1 MNRIA
6 VFVDAGYFF
15 ASASE
20 LLFGAA
26 LRRGELHLANAE
38 FIPYLTQ
45 YAESLGGCPLLR
57 IYWYDGTNAG
67 PTAAHLAIAYLDN
80 VKLRL
85 GFVNQSGEQ
94 KGVDGL
100 IFSDLTNLAR
110 NHAISDALL
119 LAGDEDL
126 RIGVQQAQEHGVRV
140 HLLGVEARDPAGN
153 QSAALQREADTRR
166 QLDAPTLGRF
176 LTRRDSPA
184 ATPAD
189 ANPPNAATGD
199 NPETA
204 HGLARMQE
212 LANGYAATL
221 TLPQRELILT
231 LPERSPLPHDLDRE
245 LLLRASE
252 LLGRKLEE
260 TEKRALRGAL
270 RSAVVPAATPIVS
283 PSAQD

>member
-6 VFVDAGYFF
+6 VFVDAGYFY

-20 LLFGAA
+20 LLFGAP
-26 LRRGELHLANAE
+26 LRRGELRLANAE
-38 FIPYLTQ
+38 FAQYLAQ
-45 YAESLGGCPLLR
+45 VAETIGGCPLLR
-57 IYWYDGTNAG
+57 IYWYDGTNSG
-67 PTAAHLAIAYLDN
+67 PTAAHLAMAYLDN

-110 NHAISDALL
+110 NRAISDALL

-126 RIGVQQAQEHGVRV
+126 RVGVQQAQEHGIRV
-140 HLLGVEARDPAGN
+140 HLLGVEPKDPSGN

-166 QLDAPTLGRF
+166 QLDAVALGRF
-176 LTRRDSPA
+176 LFRREYAGTPVAEAEA
-184 ATPAD
+184 AAVDAD
-189 ANPPNAATGD
+189 V
-199 NPETA
+199 A
-204 HGLARMQE
+204 HNLARMQE
-212 LANGYAATL
+212 LANEYAATL
-221 TLPQRELILT
+221 DTTQRELILA
-231 LPERSPLPHDLDRE
+231 LPERTPLPHELDRE

-260 TEKRALRGAL
+260 TEKRTLRGAL
-270 RSAVVPAATPIVS
+270 RVAVTTATPT
-283 PSAQD
+283 AAG

>member
-6 VFVDAGYFF
+6 VFVDAGYFY

-20 LLFGAA
+20 LLFGAP
-26 LRRGELHLANAE
+26 LRRGELRLANAE
-38 FIPYLTQ
+38 FAHYLAQ
-45 YAESLGGCPLLR
+45 VAETIGGCPLLR
-57 IYWYDGTNAG
+57 IYWYDGTNSG
-67 PTAAHLAIAYLDN
+67 PTAAHLAMAYLDN

-110 NHAISDALL
+110 NRAISDALL

-126 RIGVQQAQEHGVRV
+126 RVGVQQAQEHGIRV
-140 HLLGVEARDPAGN
+140 HLLGVEPKDPSGN

-166 QLDAPTLGRF
+166 QLDAAALGQF
-176 LTRRDSPA
+176 LFRREYA
-184 ATPAD
+184 GTPVTEAESVMAD
-189 ANPPNAATGD
+189 AD
-199 NPETA
+199 VA
-204 HGLARMQE
+204 HNLARMQE
-212 LANGYAATL
+212 LASEYAATL
-221 TLPQRELILT
+221 DTAQRELILA
-231 LPERSPLPHDLDRE
+231 LPERTPLPHELDRE

-260 TEKRALRGAL
+260 TEKRTLRGAL
-270 RSAVVPAATPIVS
+270 RGAVTEGSHA
-283 PSAQD
+283 

>member
-20 LLFGAA
+20 LLFGAP
-26 LRRGELHLANAE
+26 LRRGEMRLANAE
-38 FIPYLTQ
+38 FAQYLAQ
-45 YAESLGGCPLLR
+45 SAEAIAGCPLLR
-57 IYWYDGTNAG
+57 IYWYDGTNSG
-67 PTAAHLAIAYLDN
+67 PTPAHLAMAYLDN

-110 NHAISDALL
+110 NHAISDAML

-126 RIGVQQAQEHGVRV
+126 RVGVQQAQEHGIRV
-140 HLLGVEARDPAGN
+140 HLLGVEPRDPAGN
-153 QSAALQREADTRR
+153 QSAALQRESDTRR
-166 QLDAPTLGRF
+166 QLDAGTLGQF
-176 LTRRDSPA
+176 LFRREYASAVATLQAGVGEPA
-184 ATPAD
+184 NED
-189 ANPPNAATGD
+189 
-199 NPETA
+199 TA
-204 HGLARMQE
+204 HNLARMQE
-212 LANGYAATL
+212 LAGEFAATL
-221 TLPQRELILT
+221 EAGQRELILS
-231 LPERSPLPHDLDRE
+231 LPERTPLPHDLDRE

-260 TEKRALRGAL
+260 TEKRTLRGAL
-270 RSAVVPAATPIVS
+270 RNAVTAATPTTAV
-283 PSAQD
+283 

>member
-6 VFVDAGYFF
+6 VFVDAGYFY

-20 LLFGAA
+20 LLFGSP
-26 LRRGELHLANAE
+26 LRRGELRLANVDFAQYLAQCAE
-38 FIPYLTQ
+38 TI
-45 YAESLGGCPLLR
+45 GGCPLLR
-57 IYWYDGTNAG
+57 IYWYDGTNSG
-67 PTAAHLAIAYLDN
+67 PTAAHLAMAYLDN

-110 NHAISDALL
+110 NRAISDALL

-126 RIGVQQAQEHGVRV
+126 RVGVQQAQEHGIRV
-140 HLLGVEARDPAGN
+140 HLLGVEPKDPSGN

-166 QLDAPTLGRF
+166 QLDATALGQF
-176 LTRRDSPA
+176 LFRREYAGISVASLEA
-184 ATPAD
+184 AAQDAD
-189 ANPPNAATGD
+189 V
-199 NPETA
+199 A
-204 HGLARMQE
+204 HNLARMQE
-212 LANGYAATL
+212 LANEYAATL
-221 TLPQRELILT
+221 DTAQRELILA
-231 LPERSPLPHDLDRE
+231 LPERTPLPHELDRE

-260 TEKRALRGAL
+260 TEKRTLRGAL
-270 RSAVVPAATPIVS
+270 RGAVTEGDKGHAA
-283 PSAQD
+283 

>member
-6 VFVDAGYFF
+6 VFVDAGYFY

-20 LLFGAA
+20 LLFGAP
-26 LRRGELHLANAE
+26 LRRGELRLANAE
-38 FIPYLTQ
+38 FAQYLAQ
-45 YAESLGGCPLLR
+45 VAETIGGCPLLR
-57 IYWYDGTNAG
+57 IYWYDGTNSG
-67 PTAAHLAIAYLDN
+67 PTAAHLAMAYLDN

-110 NHAISDALL
+110 NRAISDALL

-126 RIGVQQAQEHGVRV
+126 RVGVQQAQEHGIRV
-140 HLLGVEARDPAGN
+140 HLLGVEPKDPSGN

-166 QLDAPTLGRF
+166 QLDAAALGQF
-176 LTRRDSPA
+176 LFRREYAGTPVAEAEA
-184 ATPAD
+184 AAVDAD
-189 ANPPNAATGD
+189 V
-199 NPETA
+199 A
-204 HGLARMQE
+204 HNLARMQE
-212 LANGYAATL
+212 LANEYAATL
-221 TLPQRELILT
+221 DTTQRELILA
-231 LPERSPLPHDLDRE
+231 LPERTPLPHELDRE

-260 TEKRALRGAL
+260 AEKRTLRGAL
-270 RSAVVPAATPIVS
+270 RNAVNTTTPTTAA
-283 PSAQD
+283 

>member
-6 VFVDAGYFF
+6 VFVDAGYFY

-20 LLFGAA
+20 LLFGTP
-26 LRRGELHLANAE
+26 LRRGELRLANAE
-38 FIPYLTQ
+38 FAQYLAQ
-45 YAESLGGCPLLR
+45 VAETIGGCPLLR
-57 IYWYDGTNAG
+57 IYWYDGTNSG
-67 PTAAHLAIAYLDN
+67 PTAAHLAMAYLDN

-110 NHAISDALL
+110 NRAISDALL

-126 RIGVQQAQEHGVRV
+126 RVGVQQAQEHGIRV
-140 HLLGVEARDPAGN
+140 HLLGVEPKDPSGN

-166 QLDAPTLGRF
+166 QLDAAALGQF
-176 LTRRDSPA
+176 LFRREYAGTPVAEAEA
-184 ATPAD
+184 AAMDAD
-189 ANPPNAATGD
+189 V
-199 NPETA
+199 A
-204 HGLARMQE
+204 HNLARMQE
-212 LANGYAATL
+212 LANEYAATL
-221 TLPQRELILT
+221 DTTQREMILA
-231 LPERSPLPHDLDRE
+231 LPERTPLPHELDRE

-260 TEKRALRGAL
+260 AEKRTL
-270 RSAVVPAATPIVS
+270 RSALRVAVTAATPT
-283 PSAQD
+283 AAG

>member
-6 VFVDAGYFF
+6 VFVDAGYFY

-20 LLFGAA
+20 LLFGTP
-26 LRRGELHLANAE
+26 LRRGELRLANAE
-38 FIPYLTQ
+38 FAQYLGHI
-45 YAESLGGCPLLR
+45 AETIGGCPLLR
-57 IYWYDGTNAG
+57 IYWYDGTNSG
-67 PTAAHLAIAYLDN
+67 PTAAHLAMAYLDN

-110 NHAISDALL
+110 NRAISDALL

-126 RIGVQQAQEHGVRV
+126 RVGVQQAQEHGIRV
-140 HLLGVEARDPAGN
+140 HLLGVEPKDPSGN

-166 QLDAPTLGRF
+166 QLDAAALGQF
-176 LTRRDSPA
+176 LFRREYSGMPVVETEA
-184 ATPAD
+184 AAVD
-189 ANPPNAATGD
+189 VD
-199 NPETA
+199 VA
-204 HGLARMQE
+204 HNLARLQE
-212 LANGYAATL
+212 LAGEYAATL
-221 TLPQRELILT
+221 DTVQREMILA
-231 LPERSPLPHDLDRE
+231 LPERTPLPHELDRE

-260 TEKRALRGAL
+260 AEKRTLRGAL
-270 RSAVVPAATPIVS
+270 RGAVTQHANTTPAG
-283 PSAQD
+283 

>member
-6 VFVDAGYFF
+6 VFVDAGYFY

-20 LLFGAA
+20 LLFGTP
-26 LRRGELHLANAE
+26 LRRGELRLANAE
-38 FIPYLTQ
+38 FAQYLAQ
-45 YAESLGGCPLLR
+45 CAETIGGCPLLR
-57 IYWYDGTNAG
+57 IYWYDGTNSG
-67 PTAAHLAIAYLDN
+67 PTAAHLAMAYLDN

-110 NHAISDALL
+110 NRAISDALL

-126 RIGVQQAQEHGVRV
+126 RVGVQQAQEHGIRV
-140 HLLGVEARDPAGN
+140 HLLGVEPKDPSGN

-166 QLDAPTLGRF
+166 QLDAAALGQF
-176 LTRRDSPA
+176 LFRREYA
-184 ATPAD
+184 GTPVTEAESVMAD
-189 ANPPNAATGD
+189 AD
-199 NPETA
+199 VA
-204 HGLARMQE
+204 HNLARMQE
-212 LANGYAATL
+212 LASEYAATL
-221 TLPQRELILT
+221 DMAQRELILA
-231 LPERSPLPHDLDRE
+231 LPERTPLPHELDRE

-260 TEKRALRGAL
+260 TEKRTLRGAL
-270 RSAVVPAATPIVS
+270 RGAVTEGSHA
-283 PSAQD
+283 

>member
-6 VFVDAGYFF
+6 VFVDAGYFY

-20 LLFGAA
+20 LLFGTP
-26 LRRGELHLANAE
+26 LRRGELRLANAE
-38 FIPYLTQ
+38 FAQYLAQ
-45 YAESLGGCPLLR
+45 CAETIGGCPLLR
-57 IYWYDGTNAG
+57 IYWYDGTNSG
-67 PTAAHLAIAYLDN
+67 PTAAHLAMAYLDN

-110 NHAISDALL
+110 NRAISDALL

-126 RIGVQQAQEHGVRV
+126 RVGVQQAQEHGIRV
-140 HLLGVEARDPAGN
+140 HLLGVEPKDPSGN

-166 QLDAPTLGRF
+166 QLDAAALGQF
-176 LTRRDSPA
+176 LFRREYAGTPVAEAEA
-184 ATPAD
+184 AAVDAD
-189 ANPPNAATGD
+189 V
-199 NPETA
+199 A
-204 HGLARMQE
+204 HNLARMQE
-212 LANGYAATL
+212 LANEYAATL
-221 TLPQRELILT
+221 DTTQRELILA
-231 LPERSPLPHDLDRE
+231 LPERTPLPHELDRE

-260 TEKRALRGAL
+260 AEKRTLRGAL
-270 RSAVVPAATPIVS
+270 RNAVNATTPTTAV
-283 PSAQD
+283 

>member
-20 LLFGAA
+20 LLFGAP
-26 LRRGELHLANAE
+26 LRRGETRLANAE
-38 FIPYLTQ
+38 FIQYLAHC
-45 YAESLGGCPLLR
+45 AETIGGCPLLR
-57 IYWYDGTNAG
+57 IYWYDGTNSG
-67 PTAAHLAIAYLDN
+67 PTPAHLAMAYLDN

-126 RIGVQQAQEHGVRV
+126 RVGVQQAQEHGIRV
-140 HLLGVEARDPAGN
+140 HLLGVEPGDPSGN
-153 QSAALQREADTRR
+153 QSAALQREADTCR
-166 QLDAPTLGRF
+166 QLDAGMLASF
-176 LTRRDSPA
+176 LFRREIAVPSPQA
-184 ATPAD
+184 GGAHAPASD
-189 ANPPNAATGD
+189 DNA
-199 NPETA
+199 
-204 HGLARMQE
+204 HCLARMQE
-212 LANGYAATL
+212 LAADYATSIDAS
-221 TLPQRELILT
+221 QREQILA
-231 LPERSPLPHDLDRE
+231 LPERTPLPHEIDRD

-252 LLGRKLEE
+252 QLNRKLEE
-260 TEKRALRGAL
+260 SEKRTLRAALRN
-270 RSAVVPAATPIVS
+270 AVTPI
-283 PSAQD
+283 A

>member
-20 LLFGAA
+20 LLFGAP
-26 LRRGELHLANAE
+26 LRRGEMRLANAE
-38 FIPYLTQ
+38 FAQYLAQ
-45 YAESLGGCPLLR
+45 SAEAIAGCPLLR
-57 IYWYDGTNAG
+57 IYWYDGTNSG
-67 PTAAHLAIAYLDN
+67 PTPAHLAMAYLDN

-110 NHAISDALL
+110 NHAISDAML

-126 RIGVQQAQEHGVRV
+126 RVGVQQAQEHGIRV
-140 HLLGVEARDPAGN
+140 HLLGVEPRDPAGN
-153 QSAALQREADTRR
+153 QSAALQRESDTRR
-166 QLDAPTLGRF
+166 QLDAATLGQF
-176 LTRRDSPA
+176 LFRREYASAVATLQAGVGEPA
-184 ATPAD
+184 NED
-189 ANPPNAATGD
+189 
-199 NPETA
+199 TA
-204 HGLARMQE
+204 HNLARMQE
-212 LANGYAATL
+212 LAGEFAATL
-221 TLPQRELILT
+221 EAGQRELILS
-231 LPERSPLPHDLDRE
+231 LPERTPLPHDLDRE

-260 TEKRALRGAL
+260 TEKRTLRGAL
-270 RSAVVPAATPIVS
+270 RNAVTAATPTTAV
-283 PSAQD
+283 

>member
-6 VFVDAGYFF
+6 VFVDAGYFY

-20 LLFGAA
+20 LLFGTP
-26 LRRGELHLANAE
+26 LRRGELRLANAD
-38 FIPYLTQ
+38 FAQYLAQ
-45 YAESLGGCPLLR
+45 VAETIGGCPLLR
-57 IYWYDGTNAG
+57 IYWYDGTNSG
-67 PTAAHLAIAYLDN
+67 PTAAHLAMAYLDN

-110 NHAISDALL
+110 NRAISDALL

-126 RIGVQQAQEHGVRV
+126 RVGVQQAQEHGIRV
-140 HLLGVEARDPAGN
+140 HLLGVEPKDPSGN

-166 QLDAPTLGRF
+166 QLDAVALGRF
-176 LTRRDSPA
+176 LFRREYAGTPVAEAEA
-184 ATPAD
+184 AAVDAD
-189 ANPPNAATGD
+189 V
-199 NPETA
+199 A
-204 HGLARMQE
+204 HNLARMQE
-212 LANGYAATL
+212 LANEYAATL
-221 TLPQRELILT
+221 DTTQRELILA
-231 LPERSPLPHDLDRE
+231 LPERTPLPHELDRE

-260 TEKRALRGAL
+260 TEKRTLRGAL
-270 RSAVVPAATPIVS
+270 RVAVTAATPT
-283 PSAQD
+283 AAG

>member
-6 VFVDAGYFF
+6 VFVDAGYFY

-20 LLFGAA
+20 LLFGAP
-26 LRRGELHLANAE
+26 LRRGELRLANAE
-38 FIPYLTQ
+38 FAQYLAQ
-45 YAESLGGCPLLR
+45 VAETIGGCPLLR
-57 IYWYDGTNAG
+57 IYWYDGTNSG
-67 PTAAHLAIAYLDN
+67 PTAAHLAMAYLDN

-110 NHAISDALL
+110 NRAISDALL

-126 RIGVQQAQEHGVRV
+126 RVGVQQAQEHGIRV
-140 HLLGVEARDPAGN
+140 HLLGVEPKDPSGN

-166 QLDAPTLGRF
+166 QLDAAALGQFLFRREYAGTLVAEAE
-176 LTRRDSPA
+176 A
-184 ATPAD
+184 AAVDAD
-189 ANPPNAATGD
+189 V
-199 NPETA
+199 A
-204 HGLARMQE
+204 HNLARMQE
-212 LANGYAATL
+212 LATEYAATL
-221 TLPQRELILT
+221 DTAQRELILA
-231 LPERSPLPHDLDRE
+231 LPERTPLPHELDRE

-260 TEKRALRGAL
+260 TEKRTLRGAL
-270 RSAVVPAATPIVS
+270 RGAVTAATPTPAV
-283 PSAQD
+283 

>member
-6 VFVDAGYFF
+6 VFVDAGYFY

-20 LLFGAA
+20 LLFGTP
-26 LRRGELHLANAE
+26 LRRGELRLANAE
-38 FIPYLTQ
+38 FAQYLGHI
-45 YAESLGGCPLLR
+45 AETIGGCPLLR
-57 IYWYDGTNAG
+57 IYWYDGTNSG
-67 PTAAHLAIAYLDN
+67 PTAAHLAMAYLDN

-110 NHAISDALL
+110 NRAISDALL

-126 RIGVQQAQEHGVRV
+126 RVGVQQAQEHGIRV
-140 HLLGVEARDPAGN
+140 HLLGVEPKDPSGN

-166 QLDAPTLGRF
+166 QLDAAALGQF
-176 LTRRDSPA
+176 LFRREYSGMPVVETE
-184 ATPAD
+184 ATAVD
-189 ANPPNAATGD
+189 VD
-199 NPETA
+199 VA
-204 HGLARMQE
+204 HNLARMQE
-212 LANGYAATL
+212 LAGEYAATL
-221 TLPQRELILT
+221 DTVQREMILA
-231 LPERSPLPHDLDRE
+231 LPERTPLPHELDRE

-260 TEKRALRGAL
+260 AEKRTLRGAL
-270 RSAVVPAATPIVS
+270 RGAVTQHANTTPAG
-283 PSAQD
+283 

>member
-6 VFVDAGYFF
+6 VFVDAGYFY

-20 LLFGAA
+20 LLFGAP
-26 LRRGELHLANAE
+26 LRRGELRLANAE
-38 FIPYLTQ
+38 FAQYLAQ
-45 YAESLGGCPLLR
+45 VAETIGGCPLLR
-57 IYWYDGTNAG
+57 IYWYDGTNSG
-67 PTAAHLAIAYLDN
+67 PTAAHLAMAYLDN

-110 NHAISDALL
+110 NRAISDALL

-126 RIGVQQAQEHGVRV
+126 RVGVQQAQEHGIRV
-140 HLLGVEARDPAGN
+140 HLLGVEPKDPSGN

-166 QLDAPTLGRF
+166 QLDAVALGQF
-176 LTRRDSPA
+176 LFRREYAGTPVAEAEA
-184 ATPAD
+184 AAVDAD
-189 ANPPNAATGD
+189 V
-199 NPETA
+199 A
-204 HGLARMQE
+204 HNLARMQE
-212 LANGYAATL
+212 LANEYAATL
-221 TLPQRELILT
+221 DTTQRELILA
-231 LPERSPLPHDLDRE
+231 LPERTPLPHELDRE

-260 TEKRALRGAL
+260 TEKRTLRGAL
-270 RSAVVPAATPIVS
+270 RVAVTTATPT
-283 PSAQD
+283 AAG

>member
-6 VFVDAGYFF
+6 VFVDAGYFY

-20 LLFGAA
+20 LLFGSP
-26 LRRGELHLANAE
+26 LRRGELRLANAE
-38 FIPYLTQ
+38 FAHYLAQ
-45 YAESLGGCPLLR
+45 VAETIGGCPLLR
-57 IYWYDGTNAG
+57 IYWYDGTNSG
-67 PTAAHLAIAYLDN
+67 PTAAHLAMAYLDN

-110 NHAISDALL
+110 NRAISDALL

-126 RIGVQQAQEHGVRV
+126 RVGVQQAQEHGIRV
-140 HLLGVEARDPAGN
+140 HLLGVEPKDPSGN

-166 QLDAPTLGRF
+166 QLDAAALGQF
-176 LTRRDSPA
+176 LFRREYA
-184 ATPAD
+184 ATPFAETEAAAVDAD
-189 ANPPNAATGD
+189 V
-199 NPETA
+199 A
-204 HGLARMQE
+204 HNLARMQE
-212 LANGYAATL
+212 LANEYAATL
-221 TLPQRELILT
+221 NADQRALILA
-231 LPERSPLPHDLDRE
+231 LPERTPLPHELDRE

-260 TEKRALRGAL
+260 TEKRTLRGAL
-270 RSAVVPAATPIVS
+270 RGAVNATTPTR
-283 PSAQD
+283 AG

>member
-6 VFVDAGYFF
+6 VFVDAGYFY

-20 LLFGAA
+20 LLFGAP
-26 LRRGELHLANAE
+26 LRRGETRLANAE
-38 FIPYLTQ
+38 FAQYLAHC
-45 YAESLGGCPLLR
+45 AETIAGCPLLR
-57 IYWYDGTNAG
+57 IYWYDGTNSG
-67 PTAAHLAIAYLDN
+67 PTPAHLAMAYLDN
-80 VKLRL
+80 IKLRL

-126 RIGVQQAQEHGVRV
+126 RVGVQQAQEHGIRV
-140 HLLGVEARDPAGN
+140 HLLGVEPKDPSGN

-166 QLDAPTLGRF
+166 QLDAAALGQF
-176 LTRRDSPA
+176 LFRREYASTSTTIPA
-184 ATPAD
+184 
-189 ANPPNAATGD
+189 GE
-199 NPETA
+199 PEPSDEDTA
-204 HGLARMQE
+204 HNLARMQE
-212 LANGYAATL
+212 LAGEYAATL
-221 TLPQRELILT
+221 DAVQRELILA
-231 LPERSPLPHDLDRE
+231 LPERTPLPHELDRE

-260 TEKRALRGAL
+260 AEKRTLRGAL
-270 RSAVVPAATPIVS
+270 RGAVTAATTPAAG
-283 PSAQD
+283 A

>member
-6 VFVDAGYFF
+6 VFVDAGYFY

-20 LLFGAA
+20 LLFGAP
-26 LRRGELHLANAE
+26 LRRGELRLANAE
-38 FIPYLTQ
+38 FAHYLTHC
-45 YAESLGGCPLLR
+45 AETIGGCPLLR
-57 IYWYDGTNAG
+57 IYWYDGTNSG
-67 PTAAHLAIAYLDN
+67 PTAAHLAMAYLDN
-80 VKLRL
+80 IKLRL

-126 RIGVQQAQEHGVRV
+126 RIGVQQAQEHGIRV
-140 HLLGVEARDPAGN
+140 HLLGVEPKDPSGN

-166 QLDAPTLGRF
+166 QLDAAALGQFLFRREYASTPPIESEPTA
-176 LTRRDSPA
+176 TATDADS
-184 ATPAD
+184 
-189 ANPPNAATGD
+189 
-199 NPETA
+199 A
-204 HGLARMQE
+204 HNLARMQE
-212 LANGYAATL
+212 LANEYAATL
-221 TLPQRELILT
+221 DASQRELILA
-231 LPERSPLPHDLDRE
+231 LPERTPLPHELDRE

-260 TEKRALRGAL
+260 PEKRTLRGAL
-270 RSAVVPAATPIVS
+270 RGAVTQQV
-283 PSAQD
+283 QDNP

>member
-6 VFVDAGYFF
+6 VFVDAGYFY

-20 LLFGAA
+20 LLFGAP
-26 LRRGELHLANAE
+26 LRRGELRLANAE
-38 FIPYLTQ
+38 FAQYLAQ
-45 YAESLGGCPLLR
+45 VAETIGGCPLLR
-57 IYWYDGTNAG
+57 IYWYDGTNSG
-67 PTAAHLAIAYLDN
+67 PTAAHLAMAYLDN

-110 NHAISDALL
+110 NRAISDALL

-126 RIGVQQAQEHGVRV
+126 RVGVQQAQEHGIRV
-140 HLLGVEARDPAGN
+140 HLLGVEPKDPSGN

-166 QLDAPTLGRF
+166 QLDAAALGQF
-176 LTRRDSPA
+176 LFRREYAGTPVAEAEA
-184 ATPAD
+184 AAVDAD
-189 ANPPNAATGD
+189 V
-199 NPETA
+199 A
-204 HGLARMQE
+204 HNLARMQE
-212 LANGYAATL
+212 LANEYAATL
-221 TLPQRELILT
+221 DTTQRELILA
-231 LPERSPLPHDLDRE
+231 LPERTPLPHELDRE

-260 TEKRALRGAL
+260 AEKRTLRGAL
-270 RSAVVPAATPIVS
+270 RNAVNATTPTNAV
-283 PSAQD
+283 

>member
-6 VFVDAGYFF
+6 VFVDAGYFY

-20 LLFGAA
+20 LLFGTP
-26 LRRGELHLANAE
+26 LRRGELRLANAD
-38 FIPYLTQ
+38 FAQYLAQ
-45 YAESLGGCPLLR
+45 VAETIGGCPLLR
-57 IYWYDGTNAG
+57 IYWYDGTNSG
-67 PTAAHLAIAYLDN
+67 PTAAHLAMAYLDN

-110 NHAISDALL
+110 NRAISDALL

-126 RIGVQQAQEHGVRV
+126 RVGVQQAQEHGIRV
-140 HLLGVEARDPAGN
+140 HLLGVEPKDPSGN

-166 QLDAPTLGRF
+166 QLDAAALGQF
-176 LTRRDSPA
+176 LFRREYAGTPVAEAEA
-184 ATPAD
+184 AAMDAD
-189 ANPPNAATGD
+189 V
-199 NPETA
+199 A
-204 HGLARMQE
+204 HNLARMQE
-212 LANGYAATL
+212 LANEYAATL
-221 TLPQRELILT
+221 DTTQREVILA
-231 LPERSPLPHDLDRE
+231 LPERTPLPHELDRE

-260 TEKRALRGAL
+260 AEKRTL
-270 RSAVVPAATPIVS
+270 RSALRVAVTAATPT
-283 PSAQD
+283 AAG

>member
-6 VFVDAGYFF
+6 IFVDAGYFY

-20 LLFGAA
+20 LLFGTP
-26 LRRGELHLANAE
+26 LRRGELRLANAE
-38 FIPYLTQ
+38 FAQYLAQ
-45 YAESLGGCPLLR
+45 VAETIGGCPLLR
-57 IYWYDGTNAG
+57 IYWYDGTNSG
-67 PTAAHLAIAYLDN
+67 PTAAHLAMAYLDN

-110 NHAISDALL
+110 NRAISDALL

-126 RIGVQQAQEHGVRV
+126 RVGVQQAQEHGIRV
-140 HLLGVEARDPAGN
+140 HLLGVEPKDPSGN

-166 QLDAPTLGRF
+166 QLDAAALGQF
-176 LTRRDSPA
+176 LFRREYAGTFVAEAEA
-184 ATPAD
+184 AAVDAD
-189 ANPPNAATGD
+189 V
-199 NPETA
+199 A
-204 HGLARMQE
+204 HNLARMQE
-212 LANGYAATL
+212 LANEYAATL
-221 TLPQRELILT
+221 DTTQRELILA
-231 LPERSPLPHDLDRE
+231 LPERTPLPHELDRE

-260 TEKRALRGAL
+260 TEKRTLRGAL
-270 RSAVVPAATPIVS
+270 RGAVTAATPTTAV
-283 PSAQD
+283 